1 MSDTSENGLS
11 GQALGFMRQAIELS
25 EENVRSGGGPFGA
38 VIVRDGRVIATGTNG
53 VTRLNDP
60 TAHAEVTAI
69 RNAARALGTFDLSGC
84 EIYTSCEPCPMCLGA
99 IYWARIGKMYYGN
112 DQEDARRIGFDDS
125 FIYEEIALPPA
136 QRRLRS
142 CRILSEEARKAFG
155 MKSPING
162 NIDPVGKIV
171 LRFRNLFL
179 PLSRIRCHGW
189 NMTRRESCEN
199 QEQYP
204 LL

>member
-84 EIYTSCEPCPMCLGA
+84 EIYTSCEPCPMCLA
-99 IYWARIGKMYYGN
+99 ACMWANIDVVYYGCTI
-112 DQEDARRIGFDDS
+112 EDNEVIGFRDKKFDDMFGGREAFKDYLIEMDRQACLS
-125 FIYEEIALPPA
+125 LFDEYNDMDATIY
-136 QRRLRS
+136 
-142 CRILSEEARKAFG
+142 
-155 MKSPING
+155 
-162 NIDPVGKIV
+162 
-171 LRFRNLFL
+171 
-179 PLSRIRCHGW
+179 
-189 NMTRRESCEN
+189 
-199 QEQYP
+199 
-204 LL
+204 

>member
-69 RNAARALGTFDLSGC
+69 RNAARALVRAVPDVPRGDL
-84 EIYTSCEPCPMCLGA
+84 LGP
-99 IYWARIGKMYYGN
+99 
-112 DQEDARRIGFDDS
+112 D
-125 FIYEEIALPPA
+125 
-136 QRRLRS
+136 
-142 CRILSEEARKAFG
+142 RK
-155 MKSPING
+155 N
-162 NIDPVGKIV
+162 V
-171 LRFRNLFL
+171 LR
-179 PLSRIRCHGW
+179 
-189 NMTRRESCEN
+189 E
-199 QEQYP
+199 
-204 LL
+204 